1 MKALLLST
9 YDLGR
14 QPFGLA
20 SPAAWLARAGADV
33 ATNDLAVEPLD
44 EGAARAADLIAIH
57 VPMHT
62 ATRLAARAIP
72 RVRALNARA
81 HVAAFG
87 LYAPMNAE
95 YLRRLG
101 VDSVLGG
108 EFEEGLAA
116 LAERILAGG
125 AGGDAGGALRAGRD
139 VAGAPSA
146 ASTISLVRQRF
157 LVPDRRG
164 LPPLERYARLRLPD
178 GALRVVGA
186 TEASRGCKHLC
197 RHCPVVPVYGG
208 RFRVVDR
215 DVVLEDV
222 RRQVAA
228 GAEHIT
234 FGDPDFWNGPTHAM
248 AIVRDLHAEFPRLTF
263 DVTIKV
269 EHLLAHALLLP
280 ALRDAGCLFVTTA
293 VEAVDDAILARLEKG
308 HTAAD
313 FDRVVALF
321 REVGLCL
328 APTFVPFTPWTTLDG
343 YAALLDRIAA
353 LDLVENV
360 APIQLA
366 IRLLIPAGS
375 RLLELAEGGPSH
387 APDPALTAA
396 LRGFDEA
403 ALSWRWEHADP
414 RVDRLADDAWQAV
427 RAGEC
432 AGASRAEIFES
443 VRALADEAAG
453 GERRTRDPEGPP
465 DTHADRGE
473 SPTGLAAPRSPVPFL
488 TEPWFC

>member
-1 MKALLLST
+1 VKTLLLST

-20 SPAAWLARAGADV
+20 SPAAWLARAGDIV
-33 ATNDLAVEPLD
+33 TTNDLAVEPLD
-44 EGAARAADLIAIH
+44 EAAARAADLIAIH

-72 RVRALNARA
+72 RVRALNACA
-81 HVAAFG
+81 HLACFG
-87 LYAPMNAE
+87 LYAPMNVE
-95 YLRRLG
+95 YLRGLG
-101 VDSVLGG
+101 VDSVVGG

-116 LAERILAGG
+116 IAEAIRKGS
-125 AGGDAGGALRAGRD
+125 AGR
-139 VAGAPSA
+139 GRTGEPLLPP
-146 ASTISLVRQRF
+146 TISLARQRF
-157 LVPDRRG
+157 LVPDRHG
-164 LPPLERYARLRLPD
+164 LPPLGRYARLRLPD
-178 GALRVVGA
+178 GSLRVVGS

-197 RHCPVVPVYGG
+197 RHCPIVPVYEGH
-208 RFRVVDR
+208 FRVVDR

-234 FGDPDFWNGPTHAM
+234 FGDPDFWNGPRHAM
-248 AIVRDLHAEFPRLTF
+248 AIVHALHAEFPRLTF

-269 EHLLAHALLLP
+269 EHLLAHAEILP

-293 VEAVDDAILARLEKG
+293 VESIDDAILARLDKG
-308 HTAAD
+308 HTSAD

-360 APIQLA
+360 ASVQLA

-375 RLLELAEGGPSH
+375 RLLELADSGGGRDRDRTL
-387 APDPALTAA
+387 AGA

-403 ALSWRWEHADP
+403 ALSWRWKHPDP
-414 RVDRLADDAWQAV
+414 RVDRLAGDAWQAV
-427 RAGEC
+427 CAGERAGAARAAIFATVRSLAADAARGAHDD
-432 AGASRAEIFES
+432 AGAADA
-443 VRALADEAAG
+443 VR
-453 GERRTRDPEGPP
+453 
-465 DTHADRGE
+465 
-473 SPTGLAAPRSPVPFL
+473 PTGLAAPRAPVPFL

>member
-1 MKALLLST
+1 MRALLLST

-20 SPAAWLARAGADV
+20 SPAAWLARAGTDV
-33 ATNDLAVEPLD
+33 TMNDLAVEPLD
-44 EGAARAADLIAIH
+44 EDAARAADLIAFH

-72 RVRALNARA
+72 RVRALNGRA
-81 HVAAFG
+81 HLACFG

-95 YLRRLG
+95 YLRGLG

-116 LAERILAGG
+116 LAGRLAGG
-125 AGGDAGGALRAGRD
+125 RAPEPPPP
-139 VAGAPSA
+139 A
-146 ASTISLVRQRF
+146 ISLARQRF
-157 LVPDRRG
+157 LVPERSG
-164 LPPLERYARLRLPD
+164 LPPLARYARLRLPD
-178 GALRVVGA
+178 GALRVVGS

-208 RFRVVDR
+208 HFRAVDR

-234 FGDPDFWNGPTHAM
+234 FGDPDFWNGPTHVM
-248 AIVRDLHAEFPRLTF
+248 AIVRDLHAEFPRLTL

-269 EHLLAHALLLP
+269 EHLLAHARLLP
-280 ALRDAGCLFVTTA
+280 ALRDGGCLFVTTA
-293 VEAVDDAILARLEKG
+293 VEAIDDAILARLDKG

-313 FDRVVALF
+313 FECVVALF

-328 APTFVPFTPWTTLDG
+328 APTFVPFTPWTSLDG
-343 YAALLDRIAA
+343 YLALLDRLAA
-353 LDLVENV
+353 LDLVEHV

-375 RLLELAEGGPSH
+375 RLLELADR
-387 APDPALTAA
+387 DPALAAA
-396 LRGFDEA
+396 LRGFDEER
-403 ALSWRWEHADP
+403 LSWRWEHADP
-414 RVDRLADDAWQAV
+414 RVDRLADAAWQAV

-432 AGASRAEIFES
+432 AGAQRAEIFES
-443 VRALADEAAG
+443 VRDLAENAAG
-453 GERRTRDPEGPP
+453 RERRTRAGSHGRER
-465 DTHADRGE
+465 DTH
-473 SPTGLAAPRSPVPFL
+473 PTGFAAPRSPVPYL